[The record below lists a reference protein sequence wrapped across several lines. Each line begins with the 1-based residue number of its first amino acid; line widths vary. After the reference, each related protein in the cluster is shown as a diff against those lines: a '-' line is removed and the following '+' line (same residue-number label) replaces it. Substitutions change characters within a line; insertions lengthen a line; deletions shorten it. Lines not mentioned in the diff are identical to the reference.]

1 LKGIVREDFA
11 EHFRILLLA
20 TLVGL
25 IGGLTSI
32 FFTYLINFFQS
43 LFWGE
48 SASFLAQ
55 VEKKSWILIIL
66 LPALGGL
73 LVGPLVY
80 FGAREAKGHGV
91 PEVMESMLL
100 KGGIIRKR
108 VAFIKALASSIC
120 IGSGGSTGREGPI
133 VQISASLASTIG
145 QIFKI
150 KERGMKTLVASG
162 VAAGIAGTFNAP
174 IAGAMFAVE
183 IVLGEF
189 GVASFTP
196 IVVASVIAT
205 LTTHYFVGDFA
216 AFKVPKYTLISV
228 WEIGPYI
235 LLGLVSGLVAI
246 FFIKILYLS
255 EDKWDKL
262 KFPDFLKPAIG
273 GLIIGFIGL
282 KFPHIF
288 GVGYESIDKALYNQI
303 PFIFAFLLIFIKIIS
318 TSFTLGSGGSGGV
331 FAPSLFMGAMTG
343 NFIGQIFH
351 HYFPNVISPP
361 GAYALV
367 GMGAVVAAA
376 THAPITA
383 IIIIFELTNDY
394 KIILPLM
401 LTCIISSFIT
411 INLKEESIYTLKLK
425 HKGIIFKEGKEINIL
440 RSLFVKDILSQ
451 DYKTFLNTQKIGE
464 IIDQA
469 ISGRYSVFHVVNKN
483 NEICGVI
490 TLNQLKSGIYQ
501 KDLIDSLVIA
511 EDIAIPEITLDY
523 NDNLEKAMELFGKHD
538 LEEIPVTKDGKFVGV
553 VKRRDLIEAYNNE
566 IAKREAIQ
574 GLVSKLKFTHEAKSI
589 EIGHGIVI
597 EEMNSPPS
605 FWNKTLRDLNLKANY
620 GIEIILIKRKY
631 PPLTIP
637 LPASNEIIRKGDILI
652 LAGPRESI
660 NRLLTNPSKFS

>member
-1 LKGIVREDFA
+1 MKRIVRADFA
-11 EHFRILLLA
+11 EHFRLLLLA
-20 TLVGL
+20 ILIGIVGGFASIFFKFLIRFFQTLLWGDSSALLEVATEKIWFL
-25 IGGLTSI
+25 TILIPSIGGL
-32 FFTYLINFFQS
+32 F
-43 LFWGE
+43 
-48 SASFLAQ
+48 
-55 VEKKSWILIIL
+55 V
-66 LPALGGL
+66 GL
-73 LVGPLVY
+73 LVY

-91 PEVMESMLL
+91 PEVMESVLL
-100 KGGIIRKR
+100 KGGVIRRR
-108 VAFIKALASSIC
+108 VSIVKALASSIC
-120 IGSGGSTGREGPI
+120 IGSGGSVGREGPI
-133 VQISASLASTIG
+133 VQISSSTASSIG

-150 KERGMKTLVASG
+150 KGKGLRTLVASG
-162 VAAGIAGTFNAP
+162 AAAGIAGTFNAP

-205 LTTHYFVGDFA
+205 LTTHFFIGDFA

-235 LLGLVSGLVAI
+235 LLGLISGLIAI
-246 FFIKILYLS
+246 LFIKLLYLS
-255 EDKWDKL
+255 EEKWDKL
-262 KFPDFLKPAIG
+262 KFPDYFKPALG
-273 GLIIGFIGL
+273 GLIIGIIGL

-303 PFIFAFLLIFIKIIS
+303 PFIFAFLLVFIKIIS

-351 HYFPNVISPP
+351 YYFPNIISPP

-425 HKGIIFKEGKEINIL
+425 HKGIIFKEGKEVNIL
-440 RSLFVKDILSQ
+440 RSLFIKDILSQ
-451 DYKTFLNTQKIGE
+451 DYKTFLNTQNIGE

-469 ISGRYSVFHVVNKN
+469 ISGRYSIFHIINKN
-483 NEICGVI
+483 NELCGVI

-501 KDLIDSLVIA
+501 KDLIDPLVIA
-511 EDIAIPEITLDY
+511 EDIAVPGIELDY

-538 LEEIPVTKDGKFVGV
+538 LEEIPVIKNGKFIGV
-553 VKRRDLIEAYNNE
+553 IKRRDLIEAYNNE
-566 IAKREAIQ
+566 ITKREAIQ
-574 GLVSKLKFTHEAKSI
+574 GLISKLKFTHEAKSI

-597 EEMNSPPS
+597 EEINSLPW
-605 FWNKTLRDLNLKANY
+605 FWNKTLRDLNLKAKY
-620 GIEIILIKRKY
+620 GIEVILIKRKY

-637 LPASNEIIRKGDILI
+637 LPSSNEIIKKGDILI
-652 LAGPRESI
+652 LAGPRQNI
-660 NRLLTNPSKFS
+660 TKLLSS

>member
-1 LKGIVREDFA
+1 LKRIVRADFA
-11 EHFRILLLA
+11 EHFRLLLLA
-20 TLVGL
+20 ILIGIVGGFASIFFKFLIRFFQTLLWGDSSALLEVATEKIWFL
-25 IGGLTSI
+25 TILIPSIGGL
-32 FFTYLINFFQS
+32 F
-43 LFWGE
+43 
-48 SASFLAQ
+48 
-55 VEKKSWILIIL
+55 V
-66 LPALGGL
+66 GL
-73 LVGPLVY
+73 LVY

-91 PEVMESMLL
+91 PEVMESVLL
-100 KGGIIRKR
+100 KGGVIRRR
-108 VAFIKALASSIC
+108 VSIVKALASSIC
-120 IGSGGSTGREGPI
+120 IGSGGSVGREGPI
-133 VQISASLASTIG
+133 VQISSSTASSIG

-150 KERGMKTLVASG
+150 KGKGLRTLVASG
-162 VAAGIAGTFNAP
+162 AAAGIAGTFNAP

-205 LTTHYFVGDFA
+205 LTTHFFIGDFA

-235 LLGLVSGLVAI
+235 LLGLISGLIAI
-246 FFIKILYLS
+246 LFIKLLYLS
-255 EDKWDKL
+255 EEKWDKL
-262 KFPDFLKPAIG
+262 KFPDYFKPALG
-273 GLIIGFIGL
+273 GLIIGIIGL

-303 PFIFAFLLIFIKIIS
+303 PFIFAFLLVFIKIIS

-351 HYFPNVISPP
+351 YYFPNIISPP

-425 HKGIIFKEGKEINIL
+425 HKGIIFKEGKEVNIL
-440 RSLFVKDILSQ
+440 RSLFIKDILSQ
-451 DYKTFLNTQKIGE
+451 DYKTFLNTQNIGE

-469 ISGRYSVFHVVNKN
+469 ISGRYSIFHIINKN
-483 NEICGVI
+483 NELCGVI

-501 KDLIDSLVIA
+501 KDLIDPLVIA
-511 EDIAIPEITLDY
+511 EDIAVPGIELDY

-538 LEEIPVTKDGKFVGV
+538 LEEIPVIKNGKFIGV
-553 VKRRDLIEAYNNE
+553 IKRRDLIEAYNNE
-566 IAKREAIQ
+566 ITKREAIQ
-574 GLVSKLKFTHEAKSI
+574 GLISKLKFTHEAKSI

-597 EEMNSPPS
+597 EEINSLPW
-605 FWNKTLRDLNLKANY
+605 FWNKTLRDLNLKAKY
-620 GIEIILIKRKY
+620 GIEVILIKRKY

-637 LPASNEIIRKGDILI
+637 LPSSNEIIKKGDILI
-652 LAGPRESI
+652 LAGPRQNI
-660 NRLLTNPSKFS
+660 TKLLSS